1 MIRVEQF
8 VRTWRRAPPAA
19 SLKRKTIAFYKRWSF
34 FISDFRW
41 STNGLLFVQGDK
53 MKLKDNKLRPQN
65 EEERRQA
72 RRTVWMRVIAIFLAI
87 VFLAS
92 ECATLLP
99 IE

>member
-1 MIRVEQF
+1 MK
-8 VRTWRRAPPAA
+8 P
-19 SLKRKTIAFYKRWSF
+19 K
-34 FISDFRW
+34 
-41 STNGLLFVQGDK
+41 DK
-53 MKLKDNKLRPQN
+53 KFRPQN

-87 VFLAS
+87 VFLAG

>member
-1 MIRVEQF
+1 MQDHRVLYALVFF
-8 VRTWRRAPPAA
+8 VSQSRR
-19 SLKRKTIAFYKRWSF
+19 
-34 FISDFRW
+34 
-41 STNGLLFVQGDK
+41 STNRILFDQGDK
-53 MKLKDNKLRPQN
+53 MTPKGTDKKPRTPSQN

>member
-1 MIRVEQF
+1 MK
-8 VRTWRRAPPAA
+8 P
-19 SLKRKTIAFYKRWSF
+19 K
-34 FISDFRW
+34 
-41 STNGLLFVQGDK
+41 DK
-53 MKLKDNKLRPQN
+53 KLRPQN

-92 ECATLLP
+92 ECVTLFP